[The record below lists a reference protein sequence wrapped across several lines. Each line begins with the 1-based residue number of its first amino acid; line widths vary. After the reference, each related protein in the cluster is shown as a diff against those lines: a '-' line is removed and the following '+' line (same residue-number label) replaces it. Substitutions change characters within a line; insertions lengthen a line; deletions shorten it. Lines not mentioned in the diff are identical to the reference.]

1 MLNRSLK
8 RPLDREKY
16 VIRAWLF
23 VAVQAGI
30 FAVLVTEFQQLQGRF
45 PDIFDTNRARLLLP
59 AWAGLLILQLLIVII
74 YDFRTVR
81 IRERNRRIRERLERA
96 PEPLPSDGHV
106 MQSGSVDDQLSED
119 GYAPLPQMQTRKSS
133 DVVWYEPNND

>member
-1 MLNRSLK
+1 MLNRSVK

-30 FAVLVTEFQQLQGRF
+30 FAVLVTRIDQLQGRF

-59 AWAGLLILQLLIVII
+59 AWAGLLILQLFIVII

-96 PEPLPSDGHV
+96 PEPLPSGT
-106 MQSGSVDDQLSED
+106 VDEQLAED
-119 GYAPLPQMQTRKSS
+119 GFAPISQMQTRKSS
-133 DVVWYEPNND
+133 DIVWYEPNND